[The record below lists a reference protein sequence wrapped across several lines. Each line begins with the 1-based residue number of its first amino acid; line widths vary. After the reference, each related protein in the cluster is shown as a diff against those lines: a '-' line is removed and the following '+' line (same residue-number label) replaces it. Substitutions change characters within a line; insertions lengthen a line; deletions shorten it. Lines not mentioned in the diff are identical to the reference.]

1 MVLLERAF
9 RSVLQRHSDPLL
21 DTTISS
27 LEAIYHQYYA
37 SLTSPTISI
46 PLNRYIISLFGILH
60 IVLRSPSFNSGQKN
74 FHRKALDQHI
84 LLQTVKFA
92 QLPDETVNLW
102 IHDPISIVDDSI
114 EATTRNAVRTA
125 VLTFATEVLALLVG
139 VTNSI

>member
-1 MVLLERAF
+1 MALLERAF
-9 RSVLQRHSDPLL
+9 QSVLQRHLDPLL

-27 LEAIYHQYYA
+27 LEAIYEQYYT

-125 VLTFATEVLALLVG
+125 VLAFAIEVLVSLR
-139 VTNSI
+139 